1 MQRLLISCAAM
12 LIAGTAFGQIFECVD
27 AKGNKEYTQACPPG
41 TVKEN
46 KLMKGGGGA
55 STPSASAVPAKSL
68 VDQEAQYKKRT
79 MERQEAE
86 AKSTKEKAEAKEAE
100 RNCTRHALSIVLCRM
115 ANVSPAQ
122 IRPPARGRISATRSA
137 TQKWRIPA
145 LRGHLVQQEILR
157 RWRSP

>member
-27 AKGNKEYTQACPPG
+27 AKGNKEYTQVCPPG
-41 TVKEN
+41 SVKEN

-55 STPSASAVPAKSL
+55 STPPASAVPAKSL

-100 RNCTRHALSIVLCRM
+100 RNCSEARAQYRALQDGQRISRTDPATSERSYLGDQERHTEM
-115 ANVSPAQ
+115 ANTQ
-122 IRPPARGRISATRSA
+122 RSVD
-137 TQKWRIPA
+137 TWCNKK
-145 LRGHLVQQEILR
+145 
-157 RWRSP
+157 S